1 MATDPKNSDAERSA
15 ESEQPS
21 PAPKHYRLQASTGY
35 FSVTGF
41 PVGFVLE
48 GDPADPRGR
57 RLDSRTASGGEVVSR
72 VNADASYEIQRAG
85 PLDLGRKDEAR
96 ALKVLLQAL
105 RASGRTAALIEGA
118 NDDRGEDGMV
128 MLDGRECVIQIV
140 SVPVDPEVW
149 SVLARAGHQAN
160 NGTLTDAI
168 QALRSALERKR
179 GVAFG
184 TILVLNAAHLGA
196 VLGPMLTQEYI
207 RLYGDPSA
215 EYGLREVW
223 VVGPSARSSFRLIG
237 PPDAG

>member
-1 MATDPKNSDAERSA
+1 MAADPKNSDTECSA
-15 ESEQPS
+15 EGEQPS
-21 PAPKHYRLQASTGY
+21 PAPKHYRLQASAGS

-41 PVGFVLE
+41 PVGFVVE

-57 RLDSRTASGGEVVSR
+57 RLDSRPASGGEVVSR
-72 VNADASYEIQRAG
+72 VNADGSYEIQRAG

-96 ALKVLLQAL
+96 ARKVLLQAL
-105 RASGRTAALIEGA
+105 RTSGRTASLIEGA
-118 NDDRGEDGMV
+118 NDDRGEDGKV
-128 MLDGRECVIQIV
+128 VLDGRECVIQIV
-140 SVPVDPEVW
+140 SVPADPEVW
-149 SVLARAGHQAN
+149 SELARAGHQAN

-179 GVAFG
+179 GVASG
-184 TILVLNAAHLGA
+184 TLLVLNAAHLGA
-196 VLGPMLTQEYI
+196 VLGPMLAQEYI

-223 VVGPSARSSFRLIG
+223 IVGPSARSSFRLVG